1 MKGSQ
6 RNFSFV
12 LIETNL
18 NRLVSLIWE
27 VDDNEQDKRFSGGG
41 GSELVAAGDPARET
55 AGALL
60 SVIPCSKRSCEAGDI
75 HAGDAEL
82 QGCEKFCQKLGENE
96 MIEHYLG
103 IILGWH
109 WMASTFPIQVPVV
122 HDALCLSDQVSGIY
136 TVMLIHVLCR
146 ALFQQW
152 NVVGFELCNVNCHDS
167 ELGTLCTT

>member
-1 MKGSQ
+1 M
-6 RNFSFV
+6 
-12 LIETNL
+12 
-18 NRLVSLIWE
+18 NRIK
-27 VDDNEQDKRFSGGG
+27 QATRFSGGG

-60 SVIPCSKRSCEAGDI
+60 SVIPLSTRSEAGDI

-103 IILGWH
+103 IILGWQ

-122 HDALCLSDQVSGIY
+122 HDALCLSDQVSGIC
-136 TVMLIHVLCR
+136 TIMLKHVLCH
-146 ALFQQW
+146 ALFQHG
-152 NVVGFELCNVNCHDS
+152 NFVGFELCNVNFHNS
-167 ELGTLCTT
+167 ELGTLCTS

>member
-60 SVIPCSKRSCEAGDI
+60 SVISCSTRSEAGDI

>member
-1 MKGSQ
+1 M
-6 RNFSFV
+6 
-12 LIETNL
+12 TM
-18 NRLVSLIWE
+18 NRIK
-27 VDDNEQDKRFSGGG
+27 QATRFSGGG

-60 SVIPCSKRSCEAGDI
+60 SVIPSSTRSCEAGDI

-122 HDALCLSDQVSGIY
+122 HDALCLSDQVSGIC
-136 TVMLIHVLCR
+136 TIMLIRVLCR
-146 ALFQQW
+146 ALFQHW
-152 NVVGFELCNVNCHDS
+152 NVVGFEPCNVNCHDF
-167 ELGTLCTT
+167 EPGTLCTSSQHTGLCVTISVPNITHF